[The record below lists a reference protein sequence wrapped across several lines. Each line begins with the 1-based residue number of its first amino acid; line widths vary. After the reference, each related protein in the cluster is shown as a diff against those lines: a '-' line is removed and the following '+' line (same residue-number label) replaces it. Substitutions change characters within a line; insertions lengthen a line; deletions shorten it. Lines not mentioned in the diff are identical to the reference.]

1 MINTATEKSV
11 IGKMKMKVGEWK
23 YITTESFCLLYKDE
37 SLLWSSI
44 DSNIVKVN
52 PNSGLLCASDIGTT
66 TVFATDINGA
76 DIKLICNIEVEAT
89 EQYLKTQKLSAN
101 TASTMTTRCYDGNYG
116 DVSALGYSGTV
127 FEYKIV
133 GNRVTLE
140 KGFGA
145 KNGTSN
151 IYSDFFR
158 TNLVEMNNIYESMS
172 PTQRAAWM
180 ALRLKGLLDTV
191 KSWITSSP
199 EDLVKSY
206 IKDALIDMVIP
217 TDEIEALIFGCRS
230 WYRVEQ
236 SAISNYQAF

>member
-1 MINTATEKSV
+1 MTNNTTEKSV
-11 IGKMKMKVGEWK
+11 IGKIKMKVGEWK
-23 YITTESFCLLYKDE
+23 YITTESFCSIYKDE
-37 SLLWSSI
+37 SLLWNSI

-52 PNSGLLCASDIGTT
+52 PNSGLLYASDIGTT

-89 EQYLKTQKLSAN
+89 EEYLKMQKLSTN
-101 TASTMTTRCYDGNYG
+101 TSSTMTTRCCDSGYG
-116 DVSALGYSGTV
+116 DVTALGYSGTV

-151 IYSDFFR
+151 MYSDFFR
-158 TNLVEMNNIYESMS
+158 ANLVEMKNIYASMS

-180 ALRLKGLLDTV
+180 ELRLKGLLDTII
-191 KSWITSSP
+191 SWLTNSP
-199 EDLVKSY
+199 EELAKSY
-206 IKDALIDMVIP
+206 IKDALVNTVISM
-217 TDEIEALIFGCRS
+217 DEIEALIYGCSS